1 MAKLVGAFQS
11 WSAWWTYVGLT
22 LQRQEQRANWAD
34 QYNMLKAY
42 YLNNGVYEIIDA
54 MFSGFGV
61 KRQELKPLR
70 NPAFRV
76 VEFYAVEYWPGPL
89 PAALPIVTENQ
100 AIIEPIQQ
108 VWTWSNWGSEK
119 QAAARWFAC
128 YGDMYL
134 KVATKSD
141 DAGKPVASSFRI
153 WSRSTSPISTL
164 MSVAT

>member
-1 MAKLVGAFQS
+1 MVPK
-11 WSAWWTYVGLT
+11 
-22 LQRQEQRANWAD
+22 
-34 QYNMLKAY
+34 
-42 YLNNGVYEIIDA
+42 I
-54 MFSGFGV
+54 
-61 KRQELKPLR
+61 
-70 NPAFRV
+70 
-76 VEFYAVEYWPGPL
+76 WPGPL

-128 YGDMYL
+128 YGDMFL

-141 DAGKPVASSFRI
+141 DAGKPVRGPSFRI
-153 WSRSTSPISTL
+153 WSRSMSPTSTL